1 VRRPITGPALLP
13 ARATASALYRGLE
26 KGAIMSNPTNGTADR
41 HRVVVVGGGFGGLYA
56 VRKLRH
62 APVDV
67 TLIDRRNFHLFQ
79 PLVYQVATGA
89 LSPGE
94 VAAPLRGIFKR
105 SENVRVVL
113 GEVTGFDLAGK
124 QVLVDR
130 SATEHGLVE
139 IPYDSLIVAGGSHYS
154 YFGRDE
160 WEPLAPDIKSLEHAL
175 EVRRKVLTAF
185 EAAEEDSSPE
195 PQAAWLTFLVVGGGP
210 TGVELAGQIAEIS
223 RDTLRRN
230 FRNVDPRGARIL
242 LVEMDDRI
250 LPQFPP
256 RLSKKAA
263 RSLEELGVTPM
274 PGHKVVD
281 IEEDAVTLADSSGTE
296 VRIPAR
302 TVVWAAGVVASEL
315 AGMLAAEAG
324 VDVDR
329 GGRVP
334 VGPDLTVAGHP
345 GVFAVGDMV
354 SVHGADGSALGLPG
368 LAPVAI
374 QQGRYVG
381 NVIRDRLRGA
391 QPKPFHYRDKGN
403 LATIG
408 RSKAVADIKG
418 LQLGGFVAW
427 VIWLTVHLF
436 YLVGFQNRLLV
447 VMRWGFSFVTRGRGA
462 RLITNPRTAEVA
474 QERPTT
480 A

>member
-1 VRRPITGPALLP
+1 
-13 ARATASALYRGLE
+13 
-26 KGAIMSNPTNGTADR
+26 MSNPTDGTPGR

-56 VRKLRH
+56 VKKLSR

-67 TLIDRRNFHLFQ
+67 TLVDRRNFHLFQ

-94 VAAPLRGIFKR
+94 VASPLRGIFKR

-113 GEVTGFDLAGK
+113 GEVTGFDLAAR

-130 SATEHGLVE
+130 SATEHGLIE
-139 IPYDSLIVAGGSHYS
+139 IPYDSLVVAGGSHYS
-154 YFGRDE
+154 YFGRNE
-160 WEPLAPDIKSLEHAL
+160 WKRLAPDIKSLEHAL

-185 EAAEEDSSPE
+185 EAAEGEPSPE
-195 PQAAWLTFLVVGGGP
+195 RQAAWLTFLVVGGGP
-210 TGVELAGQIAEIS
+210 TGVELAGQIAEIA

-256 RLSKKAA
+256 RLSAKAA

-281 IEEDAVTLADSSGTE
+281 IENDAVTLADSSGTE
-296 VRIPAR
+296 ERIPAR

-315 AGMLAAEAG
+315 AGMLADEAG
-324 VDVDR
+324 VEVDR

-334 VGPDLTVAGHP
+334 VGPDLTLAGHP
-345 GVFAVGDMV
+345 EVFAVGDMV
-354 SVHGADGSALGLPG
+354 SVVRADGSEMGLPG

-374 QQGRYVG
+374 QEGRYVG
-381 NVIRDRLRGA
+381 HVIRGRLRGA
-391 QPKPFHYRDKGN
+391 RPKPFHYRDKGN

-436 YLVGFQNRLLV
+436 YLIGFQNRLLV
-447 VMRWGFSFVTRGRGA
+447 VLRWGFSFLTRARGA
-462 RLITNPRTAEVA
+462 RLITNPRTAVEPA
-474 QERPTT
+474 PEPQESPGRATHGVT
-480 A
+480 AGRR